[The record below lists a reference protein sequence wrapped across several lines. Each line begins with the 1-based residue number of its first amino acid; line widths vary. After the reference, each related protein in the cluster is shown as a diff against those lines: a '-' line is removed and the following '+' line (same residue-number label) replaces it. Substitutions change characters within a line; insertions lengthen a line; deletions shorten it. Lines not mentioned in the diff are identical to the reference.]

1 MDEHKREAASTLE
14 GAEQIARGRQAGA
27 RARPFDALDYALR
40 TAQIHAILH
49 LADVVE
55 RALVI
60 REER

>member
-14 GAEQIARGRQAGA
+14 GAEQIARGRQAG
-27 RARPFDALDYALR
+27 ARPFDALDYALR